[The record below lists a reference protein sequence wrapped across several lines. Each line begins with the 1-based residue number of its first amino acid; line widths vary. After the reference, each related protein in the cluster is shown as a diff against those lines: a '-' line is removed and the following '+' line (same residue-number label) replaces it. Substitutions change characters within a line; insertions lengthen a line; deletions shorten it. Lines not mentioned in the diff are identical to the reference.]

1 MGHRGVSGP
10 HMQLP
15 FHRMLSDPPERSS
28 ARWLIPRGRQSAE
41 QKSQSSNE
49 GTRRSSRRHISDDSG
64 DFTFPI
70 LPVGNYT
77 VKVEATG
84 FEGYL
89 QKGIV
94 LEVDQNITVLA
105 HLAVGSNTEVVQVSA
120 SEGQNVDLVDATIS
134 QVIDEQR
141 VVDLPLNGRDT
152 LQLQYIMPGV
162 SYDND
167 GVAHGQGQHE
177 GVVVNGNRPGSNYY
191 LFDGVDMTDSY
202 LSVAPVFPAPGR
214 APGIRHSNQ

>member
-1 MGHRGVSGP
+1 M
-10 HMQLP
+10 
-15 FHRMLSDPPERSS
+15 
-28 ARWLIPRGRQSAE
+28 
-41 QKSQSSNE
+41 
-49 GTRRSSRRHISDDSG
+49 
-64 DFTFPI
+64 TFPI

-94 LEVDQNITVLA
+94 LQVDQNISVLA
-105 HLAVGSNTEVVQVSA
+105 HLKVGSNTEVVQVTGDT
-120 SEGQNVDLVDATIS
+120 GQNVDLVDATIS
-134 QVIDEQR
+134 EVIDAQR

-162 SYDND
+162 SYDNN

-191 LFDGVDMTDSY
+191 LLDGVDMTDSY
-202 LSVAPVFPAPGR
+202 LSVAPVFPAPDKPATSPRNMGAVPVASSTPPQR
-214 APGIRHSNQ
+214 LEPTPSTAACSSSSATRYWTPTTTLIPRGCRSLP

>member
-1 MGHRGVSGP
+1 MKRFLTRQAAWAIVAFLALVCSTIPTHAVGPTGKIVGTVTDPSGAP
-10 HMQLP
+10 V
-15 FHRMLSDPPERSS
+15 
-28 ARWLIPRGRQSAE
+28 AGAKVTVI
-41 QKSQSSNE
+41 NE
-49 GTRRSSRRHISDDSG
+49 GTNESRAAISDDGG
-64 DFTFPI
+64 DVTFPI

-94 LEVDQNITVLA
+94 LQVDQNISVLA
-105 HLAVGSNTEVVQVSA
+105 HLKVGSNTEVVQVTGDT
-120 SEGQNVDLVDATIS
+120 GQNVDLVDATIS
-134 QVIDEQR
+134 EVIDAQR

-162 SYDND
+162 SYDNN

-191 LFDGVDMTDSY
+191 LLDGVDTVSY
-202 LSVAPVFPAPGR
+202 THLDVYKR
-214 APGIRHSNQ
+214 QI